1 MQEVMGTLVLVGV
14 LCQCIL
20 FGCRFMITLT
30 KLTELFAR
38 YCGILGRRNK
48 TTLLL
53 VSATADNGKEW
64 GSVLLQNTGVK
75 GFRPAVCV
83 CFWAHWNVGYYILDT
98 IFTGPEKTT
107 EQRQKWH
114 YLEINS
120 FCPSFCCTWRC
131 DSLLLFWLVQ
141 STRRFSLVLIGYLDI
156 IGCFD
161 SLISVWREM
170 RTNSGLFC
178 FSQLLRYLACFSKFS
193 NNFDMA
199 IFLDAPH
206 TNFDLLQ
213 GFFSPTIYP
222 RNYDG
227 CLVLVLIS
235 SRGFSLVFS
244 SFSYKSL
251 F

>member
-1 MQEVMGTLVLVGV
+1 MFRLACSRERLDQDLV
-14 LCQCIL
+14 Q
-20 FGCRFMITLT
+20 
-30 KLTELFAR
+30 LFASPLR
-38 YCGILGRRNK
+38 QMKRCD
-48 TTLLL
+48 
-53 VSATADNGKEW
+53 VSCDHPRSQKIGM
-64 GSVLLQNTGVK
+64 
-75 GFRPAVCV
+75 
-83 CFWAHWNVGYYILDT
+83 T
-98 IFTGPEKTT
+98 IRDWLE
-107 EQRQKWH
+107 
-114 YLEINS
+114 LEINS

-141 STRRFSLVLIGYLDI
+141 STRRFLLVLIGYLDI